1 MEAIFLLIPLSLALL
16 GVAVWLYFRM
26 DDSGQFKDLE
36 THGRQLLLDD
46 DSTVA
51 QADQK
56 GVAASQQTPF
66 QSPMTSSQTEENT
79 SNNR

>member
-26 DDSGQFKDLE
+26 DNSGQFKDLE
-36 THGRQLLLDD
+36 SHGRQLLLDD
-46 DSTVA
+46 DNTGV
-51 QADQK
+51 QAGQK
-56 GVAASQQTPF
+56 DVVASQQIPT
-66 QSPMTSSQTEENT
+66 QVTKIAKQTEQNK

>member
-16 GVAVWLYFRM
+16 GVAVWLFFRM

-46 DSTVA
+46 DSTVV

-56 GVAASQQTPF
+56 GVAASQQTPS
-66 QSPMTSSQTEENT
+66 QAAMTSSQTEENT

>member
-66 QSPMTSSQTEENT
+66 QSAMTSSQTEENT
-79 SNNR
+79 

>member
-66 QSPMTSSQTEENT
+66 QSAMTSSQTEENT

>member
-1 MEAIFLLIPLSLALL
+1 VEAIFLLIPLSLALL

-66 QSPMTSSQTEENT
+66 QSAMTSSQTEENT
-79 SNNR
+79 

>member
-1 MEAIFLLIPLSLALL
+1 
-16 GVAVWLYFRM
+16 M

-66 QSPMTSSQTEENT
+66 QSAMTSSQTEENT
-79 SNNR
+79 